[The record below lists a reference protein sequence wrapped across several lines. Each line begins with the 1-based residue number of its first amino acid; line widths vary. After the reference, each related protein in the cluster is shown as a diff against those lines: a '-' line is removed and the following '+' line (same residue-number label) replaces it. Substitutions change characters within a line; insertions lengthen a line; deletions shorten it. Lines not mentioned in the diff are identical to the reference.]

1 MDTKALSIFET
12 FSAIAPAGVKEEKV
26 IKVETLAPS
35 EKVVYEKD
43 VNGYFERRW
52 PIMTWLVFSFV
63 LFGMSYIAIWDWWHN
78 LGVIMPIVGIFNILT
93 YMYMAGQELYA
104 VLRLTKWVNITTAL
118 VLPALISIS
127 TVALAYKAV
136 LIG

>member
-12 FSAIAPAGVKEEKV
+12 FSAIAPTGVKEEKV
-26 IKVETLAPS
+26 VKVETVSPS
-35 EKVVYEKD
+35 EKVVYEQD

-52 PIMTWLVFSFV
+52 PIMTWFLSSFF
-63 LFGMSYIAIWDWWHN
+63 LFAISYVCIWDWWYN
-78 LGVIMPIVGIFNILT
+78 WGVIMPVVGVLTIVS
-93 YMYMAGQELYA
+93 YMYLAGQELYA

-118 VLPALISIS
+118 VLPALISAS

>member
-12 FSAIAPAGVKEEKV
+12 FSAIAPTGVKEEKV
-26 IKVETLAPS
+26 VKVETVAPS
-35 EKVVYEKD
+35 EKIVYEQD

-52 PIMTWLVFSFV
+52 PIMTWLVFSLV

>member
-1 MDTKALSIFET
+1 MDTKALSVFET
-12 FSAIAPAGVKEEKV
+12 FSAIAPTGVKEEKV
-26 IKVETLAPS
+26 VKVETVSPS
-35 EKVVYEKD
+35 EKIVYEKD

-52 PIMTWLVFSFV
+52 PLMMWFFSS
-63 LFGMSYIAIWDWWHN
+63 LFLFAISYVCIWDWWYN
-78 LGVIMPIVGIFNILT
+78 WGVVMPIVGVLT
-93 YMYMAGQELYA
+93 IMFYMFLAGQELYA